1 MDSYSLTSSIKS
13 KAFELGFSACGIA
26 PAEHLEREEQALRD
40 RLARGYHATLDY
52 LARGIEKRSDPRMLK
67 EGARSVVALLAN
79 YYPAVDLTGN
89 SRYGIAK
96 FAYGKA
102 YHKVI
107 GAKLRELARVIKNSG
122 EDTDPGLF
130 VDSGTMF
137 EKAWAQRCGLGWIG
151 KNTLLVN
158 RDMGSFTYIGVIFTT
173 AQLEYDEPATDHC
186 GDCTRCLE
194 ACPTGALV
202 APRTLDAGKC
212 ISYLTRE
219 YPGDLPDYLKGHMTF
234 IRGCDHCQDACP
246 YNHSCVPATEPAFS
260 PPQELLNMRDEDWEN
275 LDRET
280 FLRLFSTT
288 TLGDIKFDR
297 LRRNI
302 DFIHGGQASR

>member
-1 MDSYSLTSSIKS
+1 MDSYSLTSGIKA
-13 KAFELGFSACGIA
+13 KARELGFSACGIA
-26 PAEHLEREEQALRD
+26 PADHLEREEQALRE
-40 RLARGYHATLDY
+40 RIARGYHATMGY
-52 LARGIEKRSDPRMLK
+52 LARNIEKHSDPRKLK
-67 EGARSVVALLAN
+67 EGARSVVAVLAN
-79 YYPAVDLTGN
+79 YYPAVDIAGR

-107 GAKLRELARVIKNSG
+107 GAKLEQMAGLIKESG
-122 EDTDPGLF
+122 KDPEPGIF
-130 VDSGTMF
+130 VDSGTVF
-137 EKAWAQRCGLGWIG
+137 EKAWARRCGLGWIG

-158 RDMGSFTYIGVIFTT
+158 RELGSFTFIGLIITS
-173 AQLEYDEPATDHC
+173 ARLDYDEPATDHC
-186 GDCTRCLE
+186 GDCILCLE

-219 YPGDLPDYLKGHMTF
+219 YPGELPGDLKGKMTF
-234 IRGCDHCQDACP
+234 IRGCDSCQDACP
-246 YNHSCVPATEPAFS
+246 YNRFAVPTGEPAFS
-260 PPQELLNMRDEDWEN
+260 PPPELVNMGDEDWEN

-280 FLRLFSTT
+280 FLRLFSET

-297 LRRNI
+297 LKRNI
-302 DFIHGGQASR
+302 DFIRAGRTCR